1 MSSALAVPSGQP
13 TPLWALAAASYL
25 ARYSGNTLR
34 SYTDSLRLL
43 FTWCLDHDLDPLDAK
58 RVHLELF
65 VRYLESER
73 RNIPRSVA
81 HHLTPVFGYYRF
93 AVVDDYVKA
102 DPTVLLRRP
111 RVFIDES
118 RQLALDKGEMQ
129 RLLDAARPKPM
140 ELALVAMLG
149 LLGLRVSEAIGAR
162 IEDFGMIIRGQP
174 TLKIVGKGGKPATIP
189 LPRKVSDMLV
199 AAVGDRTHGPI
210 LVRPPRGELPER
222 PWSRHAAALMLE
234 RLCKTARIDKHI
246 SPHSLRHTFVTL
258 GLDAGIPLRD
268 MQVAARHADPR
279 VTARYDRGRHDFDT
293 HANHRIAADLLGDDS

>member
-1 MSSALAVPSGQP
+1 MPDALAPFTAPGMP
-13 TPLWALAAASYL
+13 PWALAAASYL
-25 ARYSGNTLR
+25 SRYSGNTLR

-43 FTWCLDHDLDPLDAK
+43 FAWCDGHGLDPLAAQ

-65 VRYLESER
+65 VRYLEQER
-73 RNIPRSVA
+73 RCIPRSVA

-93 AVVDDYVKA
+93 AQVDGYLRA

-118 RQLALDKGEMQ
+118 RQIALDADELR
-129 RLLDAARPKPM
+129 RLLEAARARSTM
-140 ELALVAMLG
+140 DHALITMMA
-149 LLGLRVSEAIGAR
+149 LLGLRVSEATGAR
-162 IEDFGMIIRGQP
+162 IEDLGTVVRGHP

-189 LPRKVSDMLV
+189 LPRPV
-199 AAVGDRTHGPI
+199 AEILRAAAGDRTHGPVI
-210 LVRPPRGELPER
+210 VRPPLARDAQER
-222 PWSRHAAALMLE
+222 PWTRRAAAYAVTL
-234 RLCKTARIDKHI
+234 LCAAAGIDKPI

-279 VTARYDRGRHDFDT
+279 VTARYDRGRKDFDT
-293 HANHRIAADLLGDDS
+293 HANHRIAQELLGE